1 MDITIILQ
9 MIGGLVLFLY
19 GIQYLGDS
27 LKKVS
32 SGRLEKILETLTSNK
47 WKIGH
52 TFASSGA
59 LALEMAVLMLQY
71 QQFLAV
77 PYLPQTSPRPL
88 KKILVN
94 ATGFGGN
101 AVSVLL
107 SLPQGTKN

>member
-47 WKIGH
+47 WECW
-52 TFASSGA
+52 S
-59 LALEMAVLMLQY
+59 
-71 QQFLAV
+71 
-77 PYLPQTSPRPL
+77 
-88 KKILVN
+88 
-94 ATGFGGN
+94 
-101 AVSVLL
+101 LL
-107 SLPQGTKN
+107 